1 MRLLHP
7 IRVRRWYDDDVVIT
21 SPGHSG
27 SSNLRIHG
35 DQTYIQIFRKLTVWI
50 RQRTYS
56 RLVDS
61 ILVRLSSGVN
71 KRRGRVPVSTP
82 VAGIWSVGSIQGTR
96 LRSVPDIDYRIR
108 DSLVTDNLSDS
119 AVPFCRSS
127 WTVQSTRTVVV
138 VIVEDRLLV
147 VAISSAIRTRT
158 TDLRWHRLLTVT
170 VFKSV
175 LPFLFIRSHCQ
186 I

>member
-1 MRLLHP
+1 MLNVNLRSWGRKRHQLNYAAAAMRLLHP

-21 SPGHSG
+21 SPGHSA

-35 DQTYIQIFRKLTVWI
+35 DQRYIQIFRKLTVRI

-108 DSLVTDNLSDS
+108 DSLVTDNLRDS
-119 AVPFCRSS
+119 AVPFVGRPERFNLQELWS
-127 WTVQSTRTVVV
+127 
-138 VIVEDRLLV
+138 
-147 VAISSAIRTRT
+147 
-158 TDLRWHRLLTVT
+158 
-170 VFKSV
+170 
-175 LPFLFIRSHCQ
+175 
-186 I
+186 